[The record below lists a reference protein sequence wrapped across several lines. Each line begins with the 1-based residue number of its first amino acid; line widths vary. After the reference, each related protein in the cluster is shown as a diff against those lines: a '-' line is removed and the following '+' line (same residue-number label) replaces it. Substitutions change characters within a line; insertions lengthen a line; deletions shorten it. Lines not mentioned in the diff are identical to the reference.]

1 MLYSEVLTCPPGNCM
16 PAKKAKKPD
25 FETALKE
32 LEKLLDNMESGELS
46 LEESLKA
53 FEQGVKLTAQC
64 QKALSEAEQKVKILT
79 EKNLEVDFI
88 TADQNTDE

>member
-1 MLYSEVLTCPPGNCM
+1 M

-25 FETALKE
+25 FEAALKE
-32 LEKLLDNMESGELS
+32 LEKLLENMESGELS

-53 FEQGVKLTAQC
+53 FEQGVKLTTQC

-79 EKNLEVDFI
+79 ENNEEADFI
-88 TADQNTDE
+88 TAEKHTDE

>member
-1 MLYSEVLTCPPGNCM
+1 M
-16 PAKKAKKPD
+16 PAKKTKKPD

-32 LEKLLDNMESGELS
+32 LENLLENMESGELS
-46 LEESLKA
+46 LEESLNA

-79 EKNLEVDFI
+79 ENNTETDFI

>member
-1 MLYSEVLTCPPGNCM
+1 M
-16 PAKKAKKPD
+16 PAKKTKKPD

-32 LEKLLDNMESGELS
+32 LEKLLENMEGGELS

-79 EKNLEVDFI
+79 ENNEE
-88 TADQNTDE
+88 TAFVTAGQNTDE